1 MSSRSLAD
9 QLSVISGRPRPI
21 ARRKRQQHLF
31 DYVLK
36 NTRDIGKDGVD
47 HINTTNKV
55 ATRLGSLLSSQ
66 ARSFFK
72 HHLCGQ
78 FMSLE
83 SFMWYVRTENDQ
95 FRALPGHKAAVAGK
109 KMSFAE
115 KSKVSKSDLVLIC
128 ADAYWQL
135 VCQNDEIVNLMK
147 DSTLPFD
154 MYIVNTEGFRE
165 RVANAPWI
173 VQTLEL
179 IRRALKEGAVYP
191 SFDELFEKGSGF
203 GKADIEKYA
212 IEHGIED
219 HATAVKEVFE
229 SAIKEHYSSL
239 IDQDVLAA
247 REARAAQIAKAKAK
261 VQQEAEEKKA
271 HQEPAQEP
279 STDPVQEPAQ
289 DPVHAPDAVPAQEP
303 ATSDAEQGQDGV
315 YTPGEGVI

>member
-9 QLSVISGRPRPI
+9 QLSVISGRPKPI

-179 IRRALKEGAVYP
+179 IRRALKQRNVYP
-191 SFDELFEKGSGF
+191 NFDELFKKGSGF
-203 GKADIEKYA
+203 GKTDIEKFA
-212 IEHGIED
+212 MEHGIED

-247 REARAAQIAKAKAK
+247 REARAAQD
-261 VQQEAEEKKA
+261 VL
-271 HQEPAQEP
+271 
-279 STDPVQEPAQ
+279 
-289 DPVHAPDAVPAQEP
+289 
-303 ATSDAEQGQDGV
+303 
-315 YTPGEGVI
+315 

>member
-9 QLSVISGRPRPI
+9 QLSVISGRPKSI

-179 IRRALKEGAVYP
+179 IRRALKEGDVYP

-203 GKADIEKYA
+203 GKADIEKFA

-247 REARAAQIAKAKAK
+247 REARAAQVAKAKAK

-271 HQEPAQEP
+271 SQEAAQN
-279 STDPVQEPAQ
+279 PVQEPAQ
-289 DPVHAPDAVPAQEP
+289 DPVHEPDAVPAQEP
-303 ATSDAEQGQDGV
+303 VASEAEQGQDGV
-315 YTPGEGVI
+315 FTPGEGVI

>member
-9 QLSVISGRPRPI
+9 QLSVISGRPKPI

-179 IRRALKEGAVYP
+179 IRRALKQGDVYP

-203 GKADIEKYA
+203 GKADIEKFA
-212 IEHGIED
+212 MEHGIED
-219 HATAVKEVFE
+219 HAAAVKEVFE

-247 REARAAQIAKAKAK
+247 REARAAQVAKAKAK

-271 HQEPAQEP
+271 SQEAA
-279 STDPVQEPAQ
+279 QEPAQ
-289 DPVHAPDAVPAQEP
+289 DPVREPDAEP
-303 ATSDAEQGQDGV
+303 TAEPVISDAGQVQDV
-315 YTPGEGVI
+315 EDDPSASA